1 MKLMLNC
8 QMLNK
13 KELLSH
19 LDEAWIVVSI
29 VMPHINEKSHG
40 GPTLKGDSIFFLC
53 DWMNCMIKFD

>member
-29 VMPHINEKSHG
+29 VMPHINEKRHG
-40 GPTLKGDSIFFLC
+40 GPTLKGD
-53 DWMNCMIKFD
+53 